1 MKLKEFFRG
10 LYELNYN
17 YNQMNNIRTSS
28 KARRK

>member
-10 LYELNYN
+10 LYELNYSC
-17 YNQMNNIRTSS
+17 NQMNSIRTSS